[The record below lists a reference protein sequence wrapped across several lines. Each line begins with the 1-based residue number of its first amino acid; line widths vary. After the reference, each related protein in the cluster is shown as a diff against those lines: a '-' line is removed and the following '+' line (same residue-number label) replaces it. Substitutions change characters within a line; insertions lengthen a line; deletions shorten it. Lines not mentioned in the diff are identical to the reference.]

1 MTTHC
6 ISNKRVSNAE
16 KTVNSNAAIAQD
28 VAFSDLLG
36 VLGDAGVQKKS
47 PAEERA
53 TPPLA

>member
-1 MTTHC
+1 V
-6 ISNKRVSNAE
+6 KK

-28 VAFSDLLG
+28 VTFPDLLG